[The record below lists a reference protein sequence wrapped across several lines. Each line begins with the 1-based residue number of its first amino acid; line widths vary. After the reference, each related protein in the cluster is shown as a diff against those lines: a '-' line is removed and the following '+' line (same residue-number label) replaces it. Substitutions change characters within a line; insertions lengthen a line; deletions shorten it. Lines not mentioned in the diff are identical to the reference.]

1 MVSKTG
7 VFAGQTLEEEK
18 VNQSVDRR
26 LQEITF
32 REFEGRSLTPWQ
44 TAHNMF
50 KLFDDVVCHTRWKDG
65 NELKANLKRVCH
77 KLLERDRLNFV
88 VRNCSERMLK
98 VFKQKCYELKIELK
112 ESSGLSAIQ
121 SLRHLTL
128 KKVTAVHDD
137 FGLEHKAAAEG
148 TSNPFAAA
156 NVEGENDF
164 DLDSRPLP
172 HTITRRATMAPR
184 TTRAAQHDRLSMFDQ
199 KRQKLSMEL
208 R

>member
-1 MVSKTG
+1 
-7 VFAGQTLEEEK
+7 
-18 VNQSVDRR
+18 
-26 LQEITF
+26 
-32 REFEGRSLTPWQ
+32 
-44 TAHNMF
+44 MF
-50 KLFDDVVCHTRWKDG
+50 KLFDEVVCHTQWKDG

-98 VFKQKCYELKIELK
+98 VFKQKCYDLKIELK

-128 KKVTAVHDD
+128 KKVAAVHDD
-137 FGLEHKAAAEG
+137 FALEHKAS
-148 TSNPFAAA
+148 TDDPFAPA
-156 NVEGENDF
+156 NVEGED
-164 DLDSRPLP
+164 DLDLGSRPLA

-208 R
+208 RKVI